1 MEERSPNSPTASQM
15 SRRATWFVSALVVLV
30 LIGAVILAY
39 AALDAAK
46 GRIRNSLEHGLALPV
61 QNRSASV
68 TVWYGSLQA
77 DIERLAQTDTF
88 RLLASEVQ
96 SLGESGIKTMLS
108 LSGDQQ
114 TSPADSGDVERLASQ
129 LPLLRAQLEQL
140 VERRGDTLSAT
151 LLTPDMHPYL
161 GTGVSSPD
169 EDHWKERLTDDVWP
183 LAKLTVEEGKMQVSA
198 VRRQGPNRLIMRVA
212 CPLFAPEYIAQPGNK
227 PVGVLVVSCNVTPTV
242 RSVTLPRGFEQ
253 SGQSGYLLQKT
264 SQGLELL
271 LPDGDEAPFILP
283 GWSVDEFGELPLASY
298 MLADKS
304 PIYALG
310 QSLPGL
316 PWIVVQD
323 VLQETVAHTY
333 DEQRSSILFTIAAC
347 TAIALLV
354 IGMFWWWFV
363 GRRERAVAG
372 ELKKL
377 YHTVNQQHQLL
388 HGINSSMADGIM
400 MLDREGIVQYT
411 NEAFAAMAGKGIDDM
426 IGHSLSSSFGK
437 QAAERIIR
445 HAGQVLRGGKVATFN
460 EELALAKGRRNLRIA
475 CSPFQQEDGAVT
487 GVVAVFQDM
496 TDLVQAQRRAQAMVH
511 QTINVLVRAI
521 EAVDPYLRGQSMH
534 TGLLAA
540 ELARTMHLG
549 AEDVTTVRTAA
560 SLSQIGMIQLPR
572 ELVNKTSALTPEE
585 RQELE
590 QHVEYAKSSLEGID
604 FGLPVQEAIYQ
615 MHEHSD
621 GSGYP
626 RRLQG
631 EDISLNARVLGV
643 ANTFC
648 ALVRPRSYRQA
659 HAVEGALEI
668 LSVQP
673 PQYDPAVVQALRSYL
688 ATPQGEE
695 FLSALQH
702 DEVGE

>member
-1 MEERSPNSPTASQM
+1 MAERSPNSPNASQV
-15 SRRATWFVSALVVLV
+15 SRRATWFVSALVALVLV
-30 LIGAVILAY
+30 GAVVLTY
-39 AALDAAK
+39 VALDAAR
-46 GRIRNSLEHGLALPV
+46 GRIMSSLEHSLSLPV

-68 TVWYGSLQA
+68 TVWYGALQN
-77 DIERLAQTDTF
+77 DIERLAQTDMF
-88 RLLASEVQ
+88 RLLATEVHD
-96 SLGESGIKTMLS
+96 LGEDGIKTMLS

-114 TSPADSGDVERLASQ
+114 TSPADSSDVARLASQ

-151 LLTPDMHPYL
+151 LLTPDMLPYL

-169 EDHWKERLTDDVWP
+169 EERWKERLTDDVWP
-183 LAKLTVEEGKMQVSA
+183 LARQTVEESKIQVSA
-198 VRRQGPNRLIMRVA
+198 VRRQSANRLIVRVA
-212 CPLFAPEYIAQPGNK
+212 CPLFAPEYVAHPDNK

-253 SGQSGYLLQKT
+253 NGQSGYLLQRT
-264 SQGLELL
+264 SQGLEMLV
-271 LPDGDEAPFILP
+271 PDGDEAPFVLP
-283 GWSVDEFGELPLASY
+283 GWQSDEFGDLPLGTY
-298 MLADKS
+298 MLTDKH
-304 PIYALG
+304 PVYALG

-323 VLQETVAHTY
+323 VLQETVEHAY
-333 DEQRSSILFTIAAC
+333 DEQRSSIMFTITACAA
-347 TAIALLV
+347 IVLLV

-388 HGINSSMADGIM
+388 RGINSSMADGIM
-400 MLDREGIVQYT
+400 MLDREGIVQYA
-411 NEAFAAMAGKGIDDM
+411 NEAFASMADKSIDGL
-426 IGHSLSSSFGK
+426 IGHSLSSSFSK
-437 QAAERIIR
+437 QASERIIR
-445 HAGQVLRGGKVATFN
+445 HAGQVLRSGTAATFN

-475 CSPFQQEDGAVT
+475 SSPFQQEDGAVT
-487 GVVAVFQDM
+487 GVVAVFQDL

-540 ELARTMHLG
+540 ELARTMHLDT
-549 AEDVTTVRTAA
+549 EHVTTVRTAA

-590 QHVEYAKSSLEGID
+590 RHVEYAKTSLEGID

-615 MHEHSD
+615 MHEHMD

-631 EDISLNARVLGV
+631 EAISLNARVLGV

-673 PQYDPAVVQALRSYL
+673 PQYDPAVVQALRDYL
-688 ATPQGEE
+688 ATSQGEE

-702 DEVGE
+702 DEVDE